1 MNEFKKKNKNSF
13 WHSPFVLV
21 ILLCVVVVFAF
32 NMVGLI
38 EKEKETAQKKA
49 LILDEIDTLN
59 KRETMLRS
67 DINKLNT
74 DDGIEDAIRDK
85 YQVVKPGEKMVV
97 IVDDKKPIEVQDND
111 PKNDHT
117 FWGWVKNMFNR
128 K

>member
-97 IVDDKKPIEVQDND
+97 IVDDKNSTEIQSND
-111 PKNDHT
+111 PKNDHS
-117 FWGWVKNMFNR
+117 FLGWIKNMFN
-128 K
+128 KK

>member
-32 NMVGLI
+32 NMIGLI

-97 IVDDKKPIEVQDND
+97 IVDDKKPTEIQDND

>member
-32 NMVGLI
+32 NMIGLI